1 MQVLCAVGKELDA
14 NVFLCEVWS
23 WLNNQ
28 KVDFPSKEKASI
40 AIPPFFLAVE
50 KTNNNKKVYLV
61 QICCNRN

>member
-50 KTNNNKKVYLV
+50 NKKKKVYLV
-61 QICCNRN
+61 QIYCNSN